1 MHAGTCPNSH
11 RRANLDTSPNM
22 DTITR
27 ADLDTGRSGAGDDTN
42 GDNDR
47 RSDAAYGFTNSHSYP
62 YIHADTNGDTD
73 RWSDAYR

>member
-27 ADLDTGRSGAGDDTN
+27 ADLDTGRSDAG
-42 GDNDR
+42 GDGYR
-47 RSDAAYGFTNSHSYP
+47 RTD
-62 YIHADTNGDTD
+62 ADTNGDTD